1 MSLWLLLED
10 EKDIKNM
17 ILATFE
23 VLGATGLSFAD
34 GESALAWINEVEK
47 GTYTGELPELALLDV
62 RMPTQINGPEVA
74 ARLRRCPPLKD
85 IIIVLITAYRL
96 NPNEQQALMA
106 YAGAD
111 FMLYKPLP
119 TIEELEYIFH
129 GLLLRR

>member
-10 EKDIKNM
+10 EPDVRNM

-23 VLGATGLSFAD
+23 ILGAEGLAFRD
-34 GESALAWINEVEK
+34 GEAALKWVDAVEK
-47 GTYTGELPELALLDV
+47 DTYAGEIPELALLDV

-74 ARLRRCPPLKD
+74 ARIRRCPPLSKM
-85 IIIVLITAYRL
+85 IIVLITAYRL

-111 FMLYKPLP
+111 FLLYKPLP

>member
-10 EKDIKNM
+10 EKDIRNM
-17 ILATFE
+17 ILTTFE
-23 VLGATGLSFAD
+23 VLGANGLAFPD
-34 GESALAWINEVEK
+34 GETALAWIDRVDE
-47 GTYTGELPELALLDV
+47 GTYTGEIPEMALLDV

-74 ARLRRCPPLKD
+74 ARIRRCSPLKD
-85 IIIVLITAYRL
+85 MIIVLITAYRL

-111 FMLYKPLP
+111 FLLYKPLP

>member
-1 MSLWLLLED
+1 
-10 EKDIKNM
+10 M